1 MLLRTA
7 SDPLQSPAYRMGGLV
22 LFATVAVILA
32 ALGFQYI
39 GGYPPCPLCLQQ
51 RYAYYAGIPAL
62 FLALVLVAADRR
74 ALAAV
79 LFLAVAAGFLA
90 NAGLGV
96 YHAGVEWKF
105 WPGPDTCGA
114 AQGLSTTAGGL
125 LESIEKNRVV
135 RCDEAAWRFLGLSF
149 AGWNVLISLGLAVG
163 AVTAAVEGLRRP
175 G

>member
-1 MLLRTA
+1 MLLR
-7 SDPLQSPAYRMGGLV
+7 SSPDPLQSPAYRTGGLV
-22 LFATVAVILA
+22 LFAAIAVILM

-39 GGYPPCPLCLQQ
+39 GGYAPCPLCLQQ
-51 RYAYYAGIPAL
+51 RYAYYAGIPLA
-62 FLALVLVAADRR
+62 FLALVLIAADRR

-96 YHAGVEWKF
+96 YHAGVEWKY

-114 AQGLSTTAGGL
+114 AQGLSTTSGGL
-125 LESIEKNRVV
+125 LKSLEKIRVV

-149 AGWNVLISLGLAVG
+149 AGWNVLISLALALG
-163 AVTAAVEGLRRP
+163 AIAAAVEGLRRP
-175 G
+175 D

>member
-1 MLLRTA
+1 MLMRTS
-7 SDPLQSPAYRMGGLV
+7 SDPLQSPAYRMGGLA
-22 LFATVAVILA
+22 LFAAIAAIVA

-39 GGYPPCPLCLQQ
+39 GGYAPCPLCLQQ
-51 RYAYYAGIPAL
+51 RYAYYAGIPVL

-125 LESIEKNRVV
+125 LESLEKTRVV
-135 RCDEAAWRFLGLSF
+135 RCDEAAWRFFGLSF
-149 AGWNVLISLGLAVG
+149 AGWNVLISLALAVG
-163 AVTAAVEGLRRP
+163 AATAAVEGLRRP
-175 G
+175 A

>member
-1 MLLRTA
+1 MLLRA
-7 SDPLQSPAYRMGGLV
+7 SSDPLQSPAYRTGALI
-22 LFATVAVILA
+22 LFAAVAVILM

-51 RYAYYAGIPAL
+51 RYAYYAGIPVV

-74 ALAAV
+74 TLAAV

-105 WPGPDTCGA
+105 WAGPDTCGA
-114 AQGLSTTAGGL
+114 AQGLSKTAGGL
-125 LESIEKNRVV
+125 LESLEKSRVV
-135 RCDEAAWRFLGLSF
+135 RCDEASWRFMGLSF
-149 AGWNVLISLGLAVG
+149 AGWNVLISLGLAAGSV
-163 AVTAAVEGLRRP
+163 AAAVEGVRRST
-175 G
+175 